1 MSDLLNRKDLAKA
14 IETEFESLCTEK
26 QYNPNALEARY
37 ALVNDQNDKTKIKVI
52 HVSENKMKINQ
63 VIQNF
68 DGKKLQ
74 SITPIALTIPNIAQ
88 TNEKENVL
96 IVNIE
101 DITNI
106 TTLVG
111 SKIYDVQKLDVG
123 AQQILDE
130 INSKENSYLKAYE
143 IWRDK
148 DYNNKK
154 TVI

>member
-1 MSDLLNRKDLAKA
+1 
-14 IETEFESLCTEK
+14 
-26 QYNPNALEARY
+26 
-37 ALVNDQNDKTKIKVI
+37 
-52 HVSENKMKINQ
+52 MKINQ

-74 SITPIALTIPNIAQ
+74 NITPIALTIPNIAQ

-130 INSKENSYLKAYE
+130 INSKENSYLKA
-143 IWRDK
+143 
-148 DYNNKK
+148 
-154 TVI
+154 

>member
-1 MSDLLNRKDLAKA
+1 M
-14 IETEFESLCTEK
+14 TE
-26 QYNPNALEARY
+26 
-37 ALVNDQNDKTKIKVI
+37 NDKTKIKVI
-52 HVSENKMKINQ
+52 HVAENKMKINQ
-63 VIQNF
+63 ILQNF

-74 SITPIALTIPNIAQ
+74 NITPIALTIPNIAQ

-101 DITNI
+101 DITNM
-106 TTLVG
+106 TLVG

-143 IWRDK
+143 ICK
-148 DYNNKK
+148 NTTNIYNGGTRTTTTRKRLFELYCSKLIYYSKSGKRYNRSIFNKNK
-154 TVI
+154 